1 METGIHNT
9 SEIGRLRKVL
19 LHRPGQELEN
29 LMPEYLERL
38 LFDDIPYLKEAQA
51 EHDAF
56 AQCLRDAG
64 VEVVYLIDLV
74 VNSLTSPEVRQEL
87 VTQFLKEADLP
98 DEAVGKAVA
107 EYLSELDDRAMVSA
121 MMAGIRRSDLR
132 KQGGRLSDHLSGLE
146 EGYPFAVDPM
156 PNLYFTRDP
165 FATIGTGVSIHKMH
179 TVTRNRET
187 LFGRFIFEHNPWYQN
202 APRWYDRS
210 ASSSLEGGDILV
222 LSPQVLAVGISQRT
236 EGDSIDQLAQT
247 VLSQSKTFQKV
258 LAFNIPKSRSF
269 MHLDTVF
276 TMVDRDKFT
285 VHPNILSD
293 ITVFVMELG
302 ENRQMH
308 IQSGDRAAGGHSE
321 GAPGPQS
328 GDADPLRA
336 GQCHRRGPGAV
347 ERRQQH
353 PRHCP
358 RRGGGLHPES
368 CHQPLLGGGGHPH
381 PRHSQR
387 RAEPGP
393 GRSPV
398 HEYAADPGRSV
409 DRRRFAA
416 GSAALPRRMH
426 PTFSFETSNA
436 PDWYGDV
443 RRCRTGLNPHFLF
456 VLPKRLPGFPAEL
469 YRFGTEK
476 PGGYFSFEKR
486 MSPRPP

>member
-98 DEAVGKAVA
+98 DEAAGKAVA

-276 TMVDRDKFT
+276 TQVDVDKFT
-285 VHPNILSD
+285 VHPGILGTLR
-293 ITVFVMELG
+293 IFELTG
-302 ENRQMH
+302 RGQGKLTTREV
-308 IQSGDRAAGGHSE
+308 SGPLEQVLAGYLGLDRVQLIRCGGSSQIAAEREQWNDGSNTLCI
-321 GAPGPQS
+321 APGVVVVYDRNYVTNQILEDS
-328 GDADPLRA
+328 GIRVLKMPSAELS
-336 GQCHRRGPGAV
+336 RG
-347 ERRQQH
+347 
-353 PRHCP
+353 
-358 RRGGGLHPES
+358 RGGPRCMS
-368 CHQPLLGGGGHPH
+368 MPLW
-381 PRHSQR
+381 RD
-387 RAEPGP
+387 EI
-393 GRSPV
+393 
-398 HEYAADPGRSV
+398 
-409 DRRRFAA
+409 
-416 GSAALPRRMH
+416 
-426 PTFSFETSNA
+426 
-436 PDWYGDV
+436 
-443 RRCRTGLNPHFLF
+443 
-456 VLPKRLPGFPAEL
+456 
-469 YRFGTEK
+469 
-476 PGGYFSFEKR
+476 
-486 MSPRPP
+486 